1 MIAFSRLEIS
11 FIENGFINNF
21 RIIQRGPFKG
31 WAMVPSNNQK
41 HDASVFTV
49 FDFNKGFEFEKDVFS
64 FDIQI
69 QDEKAEFYSKSSNAI
84 DNLVTISATLNLA
97 DKCMDVI
104 ATKSAERNNKIEEQ
118 EKSKPQAKTIAE
130 KTKTADLI
138 NRQFQSNISDS
149 DFAFLDEMP
158 KSFWSVPEIRSSFSA
173 LFFDGLD
180 KMRMSCEDAEDL
192 IALHSCGIDAGNNIV
207 SFMQKVIENSPT
219 KEQELS
225 KYQNENSEFDVTCR
239 EKIDAMKISNDATQ
253 LK

>member
-1 MIAFSRLEIS
+1 MIAFGRLEIS

-41 HDASVFTV
+41 RDASVFTV
-49 FDFNKGFEFEKDVFS
+49 FDFNKGFEFEEDVFS

-69 QDEKAEFYSKSSNAI
+69 PAEKTEFYSKSSNAI
-84 DNLVTISATLNLA
+84 DNLVTLSACSNLV
-97 DKCMDVI
+97 DMCIDVI
-104 ATKSAERNNKIEEQ
+104 ATKSAERNKKIEKL
-118 EKSKPQAKTIAE
+118 EKSKPQPKSIAE

-138 NRQFQSNISDS
+138 NRQFQSSISGS

-158 KSFWSVPEIRSSFSA
+158 KSFWGTPEIRSAFSA
-173 LFFDGLD
+173 LFFGELD
-180 KMRMSCEDAEDL
+180 KMRINCEDAEDL
-192 IALHSCGIDAGNNIV
+192 IALHSCGVDAGNNIV
-207 SFMQKVIENSPT
+207 SFMQKIIDNSPS

-225 KYQNENSEFDVTCR
+225 KYQNENSEFDVVCR